1 MANIRGT
8 VDNFRT
14 TFEEDQA
21 LLALFGALAGVV
33 AALLMDLY
41 GPEPESSTLTIT
53 VTQARAVLLSALAL
67 VWTGLS
73 IVLALTALTT
83 GNMANK
89 FSPRFLRLSLRHSNN
104 KWVLSAFVLTA
115 SFIVTS
121 QILLRTRDGD
131 GPVPPGMLYT
141 STALVVLTGA
151 VIIVYIDSTL
161 HSLRVDRAVRWIVG
175 RIERAATRH
184 EHELRHDVV
193 VSEIDAN
200 PPSGSIDLV
209 ARENGYVVS
218 IDTDRLDDLAMRQGL
233 EVVIETGIGAP
244 VVRGE
249 RIGWVSAPTT
259 LDRSRPLRHSRLR
272 CRGPRPRSRQRHR
285 VHHPCTGRHRAD
297 GAVARGERP
306 ADRCPVHRGADPG
319 VLGPWRARD
328 RDPNRVREDG
338 TPRVIVRERTVGDW
352 LDGAGRQLLLYGATD
367 RTVTAALLR
376 LGRQGE
382 RAARSDRDRQLAV
395 AFADDVDKVRA
406 AGVGSA
412 GRAW

>member
-259 LDRSRPLRHSRLR
+259 LDDRDLSDILD
-272 CRGPRPRSRQRHR
+272 CG
-285 VHHPCTGRHRAD
+285 V
-297 GAVARGERP
+297 VA
-306 ADRCPVHRGADPG
+306 H
-319 VLGPWRARD
+319 D
-328 RDPNRVREDG
+328 RDPDSDIGYTIHVLVDIGLMALSPAVNDPQTGVQCIEALTQVFSDLGGREIGIRTRVREDG